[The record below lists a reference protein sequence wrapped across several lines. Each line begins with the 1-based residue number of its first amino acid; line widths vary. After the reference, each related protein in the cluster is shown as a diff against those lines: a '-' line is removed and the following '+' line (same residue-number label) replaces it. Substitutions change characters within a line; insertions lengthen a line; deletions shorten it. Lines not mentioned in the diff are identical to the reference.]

1 MKLGVCYYPEHWP
14 ESLWPEDARRMRE
27 LGISVVRIGEFSWS
41 RLEPQ
46 RDSFQF
52 DWLHRAIDTLH
63 AEGLEVVL
71 GTPTATPPKWLIDEH
86 PSILAVDDTG
96 QPRTFGSRR
105 HYCFSSTV
113 YRQECHRIVE
123 KMAAAFGHHPAV
135 TAWQTDNEYGCHSTI
150 VSYSN
155 DALLA
160 FRQWCEERYNTIDC
174 LNNDWGNVFW
184 SMEYRSF
191 DEIDLPCSAVTE
203 LNPAHRL
210 AFWRFSS
217 DQVASF
223 NRLQVKLLREH
234 SPGRDIL
241 HNYMGNFT
249 EFDHYTTAADLD
261 IATWDNYPLGF
272 LDRDG
277 ESQSDKQKWLRTGH
291 PDSSAFHHDLYRGV
305 GRGRWWVIEQ
315 QPGPVNWAPHNPA
328 PLPGMVR
335 LWALEACAHGA
346 EVMSWFRWRQAPWA
360 QEQNH
365 TGLLLPDSTEDEAVA
380 EIRQLTAELE
390 AIARYQPAT
399 NTASNPAANSA
410 ANSVATPVA
419 NQPADVALIFDYAG
433 DQMLRI
439 QPQGNNYSP
448 LGWVQDIYTAC
459 RRSGVDVDILPADTE
474 LARYKL
480 IIVANSIAISD
491 TLFHSLSETK
501 GHVLIGPRCGS
512 KTEEMSIPSQLPPG
526 KLQTLIPI
534 RVTRVES
541 LPDFVTETT
550 QCGTFD
556 VYRWREK
563 IASELPAQA
572 CFNDGWGCYYR
583 HNNIHYL
590 NGCLTQPSLQ
600 TFVTTRLEDA
610 GIRTTKLASGIR
622 TRQQGALLFVFNFGP
637 EDEEFTTDGEM
648 IIGQSLLTAG
658 DAAVWRV
665 GDR

>member
-1 MKLGVCYYPEHWP
+1 MWP
-14 ESLWPEDARRMRE
+14 DDARRMRE

-41 RLEPQ
+41 RLEPH
-46 RDSFQF
+46 RDTFHF
-52 DWLHRAIDTLH
+52 DWLHHAIDTLH

-86 PSILAVDDTG
+86 PSILAIDEKG
-96 QPRTFGSRR
+96 QPRGFGSRR
-105 HYCFSSTV
+105 HYCFSSAV
-113 YRQECHRIVE
+113 YRQESQRIVKRMVSE
-123 KMAAAFGHHPAV
+123 FGDHAAV

-150 VSYSN
+150 LSYSA
-155 DALLA
+155 DARDA
-160 FRQWCEERYNTIDC
+160 FRQWCRLRYRTIDQ
-174 LNNDWGNVFW
+174 LNTDWGNVFW
-184 SMEYRSF
+184 SMEYADF

-223 NRLQVKLLREH
+223 NELQVKLLREH

-277 ESQSDKQKWLRTGH
+277 ESEVDKQKWLRTGH

-328 PLPGMVR
+328 PLAGMVR
-335 LWALEACAHGA
+335 LWALEALAHGA

-365 TGLLLPDSTEDEAVA
+365 TGLLLPDNSEDEAVA
-380 EIRQLTAELE
+380 EIRQLNKVLALIHQHLS
-390 AIARYQPAT
+390 ADNIADT
-399 NTASNPAANSA
+399 SKS
-410 ANSVATPVA
+410 SVAMV
-419 NQPADVALIFDYAG
+419 FDYTG

-448 LGWVQDIYTAC
+448 LGWVQSIYTAC
-459 RRSGVDVDILPADTE
+459 RRAGVDVDIVPDTAN
-474 LARYKL
+474 LQDYKL
-480 IIVANSIAISD
+480 IVLANSISISN
-491 TLFHSLSETK
+491 TLLESLKYTN
-501 GHVLIGPRCGS
+501 GQVLIGPRCGS
-512 KTEEMSIPSQLPPG
+512 KSAEMSIPSQLPPG
-526 KLQTLIPI
+526 NLQTLIPV

-541 LPDFVTETT
+541 LPDFLTETT
-550 QCGTFD
+550 ECGIYSI
-556 VYRWREK
+556 YRWREK
-563 IASELPAQA
+563 VDSELSPQA
-572 CFNDGWGCYYR
+572 TFKDGWGCHYR

-590 NGCLTQPSLQ
+590 NGCLTDESLQ
-600 TFVTTRLEDA
+600 SFMHARFEDA
-610 GIRTTKLASGIR
+610 GLCTTSLTEGVR
-622 TRQQGALLFVFNFGP
+622 TRRHGPLLFAFNFGP
-637 EDEEFTTDGEM
+637 GDVTFTSDGDKL
-648 IIGQSLLTAG
+648 IGPSLLAPG
-658 DAAVWRV
+658 DVSVWHV
-665 GDR
+665 GKQ